1 MMLVNIFNAHAQAI
15 DLRFMQKK
23 VQYKLSHLFTKY
35 DIKVYELANVYVGVL
50 IFGKRK
56 L

>member
-1 MMLVNIFNAHAQAI
+1 MLVNIFNAHVQAI

-23 VQYKLSHLFTKY
+23 VQYTLSQLFTKY
-35 DIKVYELANVYVGVL
+35 NIKVCELANVCVNVL